1 MSSYQ
6 IAVLA
11 LIAGLAGQAIAG
23 GLAGERCLRGQCQ
36 AGDRFLWLVLA
47 GGALLLTLA
56 HVQAL
61 ELAVHTGLHDLR
73 QALLTGGGGLLY
85 AIAVGGLSRRP

>member
-23 GLAGERCLRGQCQ
+23 GLACERCLRGQGQ
-36 AGDRFLWLVLA
+36 TSDRFLWLVLA
-47 GGALLLTLA
+47 SGALLLALA
-56 HVQAL
+56 QGQAL

-85 AIAVGGLSRRP
+85 AIAVSGLSRRP

>member
-23 GLAGERCLRGQCQ
+23 GLACERCLRAQ

-47 GGALLLTLA
+47 GGALLLALA
-56 HVQAL
+56 HAQAL

-73 QALLTGGGGLLY
+73 QALLSGGGGLLY